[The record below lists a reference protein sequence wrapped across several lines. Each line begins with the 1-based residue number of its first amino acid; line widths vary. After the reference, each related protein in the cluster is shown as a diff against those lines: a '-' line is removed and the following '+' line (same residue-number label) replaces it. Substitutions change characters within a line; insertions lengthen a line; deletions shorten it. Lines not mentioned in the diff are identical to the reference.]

1 MNLISNSLFR
11 FTLLLNILFFT
22 FSCTAENG
30 VKPTIVEMQTS
41 KGTIKI
47 MLYEKTPLHKANFI
61 KLVQNGFYEG
71 VTFHRVIKDFMAQT
85 GDPNSRNKEF
95 NGVLGQTSEGE
106 TIPAEIVSEYFHK
119 KGALAAAR
127 MGDNVNPEK
136 KSSGSQ
142 FYLVQGKKYS
152 ANQLVQIEAR
162 INQQNENALIGSFL
176 KKTENIHYVNKIKS
190 CQQNRQTDSLN
201 ILYQEIK
208 YLVMNEESNKFSFS
222 EEAIKAY
229 ETVGGTPFLD
239 NGYTV
244 FGEIIEGLEIIDK
257 ICTVTTGPGDKPTEP
272 ITIISIS
279 IKK

>member
-22 FSCTAENG
+22 FSCTAENEA
-30 VKPTIVEMQTS
+30 KPTIVEMQTS
-41 KGTIKI
+41 KGMIKI
-47 MLYEKTPLHKANFI
+47 MLYDKTPLHKANFI
-61 KLVQNGFYEG
+61 KLVQDGFYEG

-85 GDPNSRNKEF
+85 GDPNSRNKEYS
-95 NGVLGQTSEGE
+95 GTLGETSEGE

-152 ANQLVQIEAR
+152 ANQLTQIEAR

-208 YLVMNEESNKFSFS
+208 SLVMNEENNKFSFS
-222 EEAIKAY
+222 TAAVIAY

-244 FGEIIEGLEIIDK
+244 FGEVIEGLEIIDE
-257 ICTVTTGPGDKPTEP
+257 ICAVTTGPRDKPTEP

-279 IKK
+279 IK

>member
-22 FSCTAENG
+22 FSCTAENE

-47 MLYEKTPLHKANFI
+47 MLYDKTPLHKANFT
-61 KLVQNGFYEG
+61 KLVQDGFYDG

-152 ANQLVQIEAR
+152 TNQLTQIEAR

-208 YLVMNEESNKFSFS
+208 SLVMNEESNKFSFS

-244 FGEIIEGLEIIDK
+244 FGEVIEGLEIIDK

-279 IKK
+279 IK